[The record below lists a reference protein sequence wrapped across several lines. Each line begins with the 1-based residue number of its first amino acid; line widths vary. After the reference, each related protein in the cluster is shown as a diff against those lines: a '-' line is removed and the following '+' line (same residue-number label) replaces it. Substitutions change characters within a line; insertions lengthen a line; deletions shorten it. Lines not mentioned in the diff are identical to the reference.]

1 MDEQQ
6 QPPRIQ
12 RLSASAIAQIRSTV
26 SLTNLA
32 GAVQELL
39 MNSIDA
45 NATTINIF
53 INIIKNS
60 IVIEDDGEGIIPDDM
75 ILVGNRYSTSKSTS
89 PSSQTFGSR
98 GEFLSSL
105 ATSSLLTI
113 YSRSQFYRSTHA
125 VRYHYGSRLV
135 CGQIENDHL
144 MLPKSGTKVIVD
156 RLFGNFPVRLVGRED
171 MTATEIAREWKDI
184 GRKVVEVLLLC
195 ANNGRDVKVVVR
207 NEEGVRK
214 AVFDIGGGD
223 ESGMSVRIGNV
234 VDQAGFGKT
243 LWEKI
248 SGEWRGITMKGVIAL
263 VPAADRERQFIFV
276 NGSPVG
282 RHTNSILYSKINGL
296 FTGSSFGTIDENIA
310 PEAGKRWVVR
320 KGVERHPS
328 FVIFVETSGSLNMV
342 HAEDLEVDSG
352 NTILLDVTSLIEAV
366 ADEFLKVGGWKK
378 RAAAMMPKKKAD
390 EDEDIGT
397 KWVPKRRADLA
408 LDLIYPSR
416 MKSSHS
422 LAAQSLNGAKT
433 RRVMPE
439 PAERPPPEE
448 LMQQEDIPT
457 DDPGVLRY
465 LDPETNQHILLDA
478 RTGNGIRTP
487 KPQAMPKRLTLLPE
501 QRKGTMTTKG
511 WTSNIVSSFK
521 NPVYRN
527 PEAQIPRKSMISDT
541 FKGDEHISTAR
552 LSKSS
557 LQTARVIAQ
566 VDEKFILLFFQP
578 LELLV
583 IVDQHAADERI
594 RVERLWKEFDNVPK
608 PLKKEVSFSI
618 NADEANILRLY
629 LDDIRTWG
637 FELDITPI
645 RGAHGAVVVD
655 VVGVP
660 ELVADRCV
668 SEPSV
673 VVRLLRG
680 WIAELKDEKRSR
692 GFPDSRGGWI
702 KRMVTA
708 TQRLNEVVSSRA
720 CRSAI
725 MFNDKLTLEE
735 CRDLINK
742 LAACDF
748 PFQCAHGR
756 PSMVP
761 VIDLAD
767 DGVETRFKEDACG
780 NLCFQHD

>member
-1 MDEQQ
+1 MDRQ
-6 QPPRIQ
+6 PRIQ
-12 RLSASAIAQIRSTV
+12 RLSANAIARIRSTV
-26 SLTNLA
+26 SLTSLA

-60 IVIEDDGEGIIPDDM
+60 IIIEDDGDGIFPGDM
-75 ILVGNRYSTSKSTS
+75 TLVGNRYSTSKSTYS
-89 PSSQTFGSR
+89 PTFGSR

-113 YSRSQFYRSTHA
+113 YSRSKFYRSTHA

-144 MLPKSGTKVIVD
+144 MLPKSGTKAIVD

-171 MTATEIAREWKDI
+171 MTATEIAKEWKDI
-184 GRKVVEVLLLC
+184 GRKVVEVVLLC
-195 ANNGRDVKVVVR
+195 AKNGRGVKVVVR

-214 AVFDIGGGD
+214 AVFDIGSGD
-223 ESGMSVRIGNV
+223 ESDAPVRVGNV
-234 VDQAGFGKT
+234 VHQAGLGKIV
-243 LWEKI
+243 WENI
-248 SGEWRGITMKGVIAL
+248 SGGWRGITMKGVIGL
-263 VPAADRERQFIFV
+263 VPAADKERQFIFV

-282 RHTNSILYSKINGL
+282 RHTNSILYSKINSL
-296 FTGSSFGTIDENIA
+296 FAASSFGTIDENVA
-310 PEAGKRWVVR
+310 PEVGKRWVVR

-328 FVIFVETSGSLNMV
+328 FVIFVETSGSLNTV

-352 NTILLDVTSLIEAV
+352 NTILLDVTGLIEAV
-366 ADEFLKVGGWKK
+366 VDEFLRVGGWKK
-378 RAAAMMPKKKAD
+378 RVTAMPRRKVD
-390 EDEDIGT
+390 EDVDAMP

-408 LDLIYPSR
+408 LDLVFPTR

-422 LAAQSLNGAKT
+422 LAAQSFNGAKI
-433 RRVMPE
+433 RRVLPE
-439 PAERPPPEE
+439 PAERPPPGEQI
-448 LMQQEDIPT
+448 QQESAPAN
-457 DDPGVLRY
+457 DPGVLRY
-465 LDPETNQHILLDA
+465 LDPAMNKYVLLDA
-478 RTGNGIRTP
+478 RTGNEIRTP

-501 QRKGTMTTKG
+501 QRKGSMNAQG
-511 WTSNIVSSFK
+511 WASNIVSSFK
-521 NPVYRN
+521 TPVYRN

-541 FKGDEHISTAR
+541 FKGDEYISTAR

-566 VDEKFILLFFQP
+566 VDEKFILLSFQSP
-578 LELLV
+578 ELLV

-594 RVERLWKEFDNVPK
+594 RVERLWKEFDNLPK

-618 NADEANILRLY
+618 GADEANIMRLY
-629 LDDIRTWG
+629 IDDMRSWG
-637 FELDITPI
+637 FELDITLI
-645 RGAHGAVVVD
+645 RGAHGAVTVD
-655 VVGVP
+655 VVGAP

-680 WIAELKDEKRSR
+680 WIAELKEEKRSR
-692 GFPDSRGGWI
+692 GFPDGRGGWI

-725 MFNDKLTLEE
+725 MFNDNLTLEE
-735 CRDLINK
+735 CKELIER

-761 VIDLAD
+761 VVDLVD
-767 DGVETRFKEDACG
+767 DGIEARFNEDVCG
-780 NLCFQHD
+780 NLCCQRD

>member
-1 MDEQQ
+1 MDEQ
-6 QPPRIQ
+6 PRIQ
-12 RLSASAIAQIRSTV
+12 RLSANAIAQIRSTV

-45 NATTINIF
+45 DATTVNIF
-53 INIIKNS
+53 INIVKNS
-60 IVIEDDGEGIIPDDM
+60 IVIEDDGDGIIPGDM
-75 ILVGNRYSTSKSTS
+75 MLVGDRYSTSKSTS
-89 PSSQTFGSR
+89 PSNQTFGSR

-113 YSRSQFYRSTHA
+113 YSRSKFYRSTHA
-125 VRYHYGSRLV
+125 VRYHYGSRLI

-144 MLPKSGTKVIVD
+144 MLPKNGTKVIVD

-171 MTATEIAREWKDI
+171 MTPTEIAKEWKDI

-195 ANNGRDVKVVVR
+195 AKKGRGVKVVVR

-223 ESGMSVRIGNV
+223 EDGVHVRIGNV

-243 LWEKI
+243 LWENI
-248 SGEWRGITMKGVIAL
+248 SGDWKGINMKGVIGL

-282 RHTNSILYSKINGL
+282 RHTNSIIYSKINSL
-296 FTGSSFGTIDENIA
+296 FAGSSFGTIDENIA

-328 FVIFVETSGSLNMV
+328 FVIFVETSGSLNTV

-366 ADEFLKVGGWKK
+366 VDEFLRVGGWKK
-378 RAAAMMPKKKAD
+378 RAAAMPRKKMD
-390 EDEDIGT
+390 EVEDNGT
-397 KWVPKRRADLA
+397 KWIPKRRADLA
-408 LDLIYPSR
+408 LDLMYPTR
-416 MKSSHS
+416 MKSSHNV
-422 LAAQSLNGAKT
+422 AAQGFNGVKI

-439 PAERPPPEE
+439 PAERPPPEK
-448 LMQQEDIPT
+448 LIQQENIPA
-457 DDPGVLRY
+457 DDPSVMRY
-465 LDPETNQHILLDA
+465 LDPETNQYILLDA
-478 RTGNGIRTP
+478 RTGNEIRTP

-501 QRKGTMTTKG
+501 QRKGTLGTQG
-511 WTSNIVSSFK
+511 WTSNIVSSYK

-557 LQTARVIAQ
+557 LQAVRVIAQ
-566 VDEKFILLFFQP
+566 VDEKFILLLFQSP
-578 LELLV
+578 ELLV

-594 RVERLWKEFDNVPK
+594 RVERLWKEFDNLPK

-618 NADEANILRLY
+618 GADEGNILRLY
-629 LDDIRTWG
+629 LDDIRSWG

-645 RGAHGAVVVD
+645 RGAHGAVAVD
-655 VVGVP
+655 VVGAP
-660 ELVADRCV
+660 ELVADRCI

-692 GFPDSRGGWI
+692 GFPDGRGGWI

-708 TQRLNEVVSSRA
+708 TQRLNDVVSSRA

-725 MFNDKLTLEE
+725 MFNDKLALEE
-735 CRDLINK
+735 CKELIEK
-742 LAACDF
+742 LASCDF

-761 VIDLAD
+761 VVDLAD

-780 NLCFQHD
+780 NLCCQHD